1 MKNMNDFKD
10 FKNLKNGASL
20 ITEDVI
26 QMGDMY
32 RVRGFNVPIS
42 LVRGFIKK
50 AKESGQD
57 ISNKFADTELAEMIA
72 KYVETTFLTIEN
84 LPLAVLGNEYSA
96 PVQVQA
102 QVQTPVQ
109 PAQNAQAQTTAQEI
123 PAQEIPAQE
132 VVQPQGQNAQG
143 GGTQGQTPVQTQT
156 QTQGDTQEI

>member
-42 LVRGFIKK
+42 LVRAFIKK

-102 QVQTPVQ
+102 QVQTPAQ
-109 PAQNAQAQTTAQEI
+109 PVQNAQAQTT
-123 PAQEIPAQE
+123 AQEIPAQE

-143 GGTQGQTPVQTQT
+143 GGTQGQTPVQTQ